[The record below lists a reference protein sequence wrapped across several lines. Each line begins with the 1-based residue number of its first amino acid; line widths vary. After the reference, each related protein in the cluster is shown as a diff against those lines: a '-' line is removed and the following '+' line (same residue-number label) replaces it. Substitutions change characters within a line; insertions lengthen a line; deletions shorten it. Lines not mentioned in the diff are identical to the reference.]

1 VAVLR
6 GSLKW
11 GVKDGLIGDIAIASV
26 EQKDGIVQIKDIML
40 QLDRMT
46 QQNSS
51 AAEELAASSTEM
63 DDQAEK
69 LNKMIE
75 YFTVTEKPLS
85 SSAVAV
91 ST

>member
-1 VAVLR
+1 
-6 GSLKW
+6 
-11 GVKDGLIGDIAIASV
+11 
-26 EQKDGIVQIKDIML
+26 ML